1 MFRGGDEVRER
12 GTDEEDIVKAFH
24 LFDEDS
30 SGSIDRTE
38 LLNAMKV
45 LGISANE
52 EQVKQMAQEL
62 DSDEN
67 GLLSIDEFKQL
78 LVNFQ

>member
-1 MFRGGDEVRER
+1 MRER